1 MTYQEQLKKAIE
13 LKRAGLHE
21 KASSLLD
28 ELASAILYN
37 ENYNKQ
43 NLNVALYCI
52 KAIKR
57 RRGAGVATFAAMK
70 IREDREQ
77 QLCFS
82 LNECF
87 FDIIDFREVDDE
99 KATSA
104 TSATLVNLIKSNKKL
119 LKALVKNASAQY
131 VNRLLANNS
140 DLSYLQGKGQKLKNF
155 FKSNS
160 SLFFE

>member
-13 LKRAGLHE
+13 LKRAGLHQQ
-21 KASSLLD
+21 ASFLLD
-28 ELASAILYN
+28 ELASAMLYN

-43 NLNVALYCI
+43 DLDVALYCI

-57 RRGAGVATFAAMK
+57 RRGAGVAAFAAMK

-82 LNECF
+82 LNEF
-87 FDIIDFREVDDE
+87 FFEIIDLREKE
-99 KATSA
+99 TSATSA

-131 VNRLLANNS
+131 VNRLLANS

-160 SLFFE
+160 NLFFE